1 MKNEL
6 PWSFLDRYRDESA
19 GSLMLTE
26 RWPSLPHLFA
36 ISASRYPERNAFSC
50 YDPKELRFTYGQ
62 AFDAVYKTA
71 LELAKRGVMAGDRVV
86 VTGKNSP
93 EWAIAY
99 LAVLARRAVVVPLD
113 FQLTD
118 AEIKNLVSISEAKTA
133 FVDHEK
139 LGSFASLGI
148 DTIALA
154 EGDPDYILDLV
165 KADSDPG
172 SVHVPLHDPALGF
185 EDGFPATGDV
195 AAIMFT
201 SGTTGAAK
209 GVTLTHGNFVSDCLL
224 AQSLLQVLHT
234 DVFYALLPIHH
245 SYTMLAVFIEAIS
258 VGAEVVFAKK
268 LVVQQILSDLKTA
281 QVTMFLGVPTLFN
294 RLLKGILRGVREKG
308 PVVYGIIRFLMI
320 SSGVVKKA
328 TGMNPGKRL
337 FTGIL
342 AKASLDSIRICISGG
357 GPLPSETFRR
367 FNQLGIDFVQGYG
380 LTETAPIL
388 TLNPIEHYK
397 ESSVGK
403 VLPEAEMKII
413 NPDERGR
420 GEIVVRGPMVMQ
432 GYYNNPEATNETIDK
447 DGFLHTGDVGYLD
460 NENYL
465 YLTGRKKSL
474 IVTSAGKNVYP
485 EELESHFD
493 LFDEIAQVMVAG
505 YLSDPEEHT
514 EDIEAFI
521 HPEPSFFEVQGGE
534 TDKEAAEARIREI
547 VSQVN
552 KELQPYQRIRR
563 STVLW
568 EPMETTTTR
577 KIKRHVVQR
586 QVESDESGSL

>member
-1 MKNEL
+1 MRMTKEL
-6 PWSFLDRYRDESA
+6 PWSFLDAYRDESA
-19 GSLMLTE
+19 GSLRLTE

-36 ISASRYPERNAFSC
+36 ISASRYPDRNAFSC
-50 YDPKELRFTYGQ
+50 YDPKELRFTYAQ

-71 LELAKRGVMAGDRVV
+71 LELAKRGVLPGDRVV

-139 LGSFASLGI
+139 LKTFASLGTN
-148 DTIALA
+148 TIALA

-165 KADSDPG
+165 RSDSNTTA
-172 SVHVPLHDPALGF
+172 LHDPAQGF
-185 EDGFPATGDV
+185 EDGFPAAGDS

-209 GVTLTHGNFVSDCLL
+209 GVTLTHENFVSDCLL
-224 AQSLLQVLHT
+224 AQSLLQVRHT

-294 RLLKGILRGVREKG
+294 RLLKGIMRGVREKG

-320 SSGVVKKA
+320 SSGMVKKA
-328 TGMNPGKRL
+328 TGMNPGKRI
-337 FTGIL
+337 FKGIL

-388 TLNPIEHYK
+388 TLNPVAHYK

-403 VLPEAEMKII
+403 VLPEVEMKII
-413 NPDERGR
+413 DPDERGR

-432 GYYNNPEATNETIDK
+432 GYYNNPKATEETIDK
-447 DGFLHTGDVGYLD
+447 EGFLHTGDIGYLD
-460 NENYL
+460 SENYL

-493 LFDEIAQVMVAG
+493 LFDEVAQVMVAG
-505 YLSDPEEHT
+505 YVSDPEEHT

-521 HPEPSFFEVQGGE
+521 HPDTTFFESKDGN

-547 VSQVN
+547 ISQVN
-552 KELQPYQRIRR
+552 KGLQPYQRIRR

-577 KIKRHVVQR
+577 KIKRHVVQKHMD
-586 QVESDESGSL
+586 Q

>member
-139 LGSFASLGI
+139 LNSFASLGI
-148 DTIALA
+148 DTMALA

-185 EDGFPATGDV
+185 EDGFPAAGDV

-403 VLPEAEMKII
+403 VVPEAEMKII

-521 HPEPSFFEVQGGE
+521 HPDPSFFEVQGGE

-586 QVESDESGSL
+586 QVESDEPGSL